1 MRSNLLSALII
12 TATFTATTPVRAEVE
27 PGFTSLMD
35 GKTFNGWKMAEENKS
50 TWKIEDGA
58 FVANGERCH
67 LYYEGDGKP
76 FKNFHLKV
84 EVMTEPNSNG
94 GIYFHTKYQAQ
105 SWPKGGFECQVNNT
119 QGDWIKTGSLYGLA
133 CTGLTMAQDK
143 KWWTQEILV
152 EGNKVTVLVDGKK
165 VVQYVEPAGAQA
177 GKDFERK
184 LNEGTFALQGHD
196 PGSTIRYKNIR
207 VKRLD

>member
-1 MRSNLLSALII
+1 MKRILL
-12 TATFTATTPVRAEVE
+12 TTFTLIAAGAVRLAAAETE
-27 PGFTSLMD
+27 EGFTPLMD
-35 GKTFNGWKMAEENKS
+35 GKTFDGWKMAEEHKS

-84 EVMTEPNSNG
+84 DVMTEPNSNG
-94 GIYFHTKYQAQ
+94 GIYFHTKYQPEG
-105 SWPKGGFECQVNNT
+105 WPKGGFECQVNNT
-119 QGDWIKTGSLYGLA
+119 QSDWIKTGSLYGIVNVGHA
-133 CTGLTMAQDK
+133 ASQDN
-143 KWWTQEILV
+143 KWWTQEIIV
-152 EGNKVTVLVDGKK
+152 QDKTVTVLVNGKK

-184 LNEGTFALQGHD
+184 LGEGTFALQGHD

>member
-12 TATFTATTPVRAEVE
+12 TATFAATTAVRAEVE